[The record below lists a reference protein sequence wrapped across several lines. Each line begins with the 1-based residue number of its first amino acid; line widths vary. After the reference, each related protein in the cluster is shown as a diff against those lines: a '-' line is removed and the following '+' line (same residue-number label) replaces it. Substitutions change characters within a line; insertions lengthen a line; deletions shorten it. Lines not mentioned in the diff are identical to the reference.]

1 MFQTKGDANDIVDQV
16 QVEGSALL
24 GRVVYSIPRLGYM
37 VDFSK
42 RTEGKTLF
50 IALPGI
56 LLAGD
61 YLRARL
67 RRRDRR
73 PTRVGQVATSTPIN
87 LVPAPI
93 AETGIAAATTPDAA
107 RVQGLLAGGRRAL
120 DAGYLELANKAA
132 DGALRIDA
140 HNEEAW
146 ILKALATGDS
156 GSGITLLQTAV
167 LVLKPGSQLVAAALQ
182 ALQSQKEHAA
192 A

>member
-1 MFQTKGDANDIVDQV
+1 
-16 QVEGSALL
+16 GSELL
-24 GRVVYSIPRLGYM
+24 GRVAYSIPRLGYM

-50 IALPGI
+50 IARPGL

-73 PTRVGQVATSTPIN
+73 PTRVGQVATSTPID

-93 AETGIAAATTPDAA
+93 AEAGIAAATTPDAA

-120 DAGYLELANKAA
+120 DAGYLELA
-132 DGALRIDA
+132 
-140 HNEEAW
+140 
-146 ILKALATGDS
+146 
-156 GSGITLLQTAV
+156 
-167 LVLKPGSQLVAAALQ
+167 
-182 ALQSQKEHAA
+182 
-192 A
+192 